1 MGTES
6 LEGHVKEEKEL
17 NPYHSRSF
25 ACSFHNTP
33 DVEIVTIPT
42 LQMRKSMLT
51 EKKYRLNEDA
61 EDFL

>member
-1 MGTES
+1 MGKES

-42 LQMRKSMLT
+42 LQMRKSRP
-51 EKKYRLNEDA
+51 EVK
-61 EDFL
+61 